1 MELEARLRRRG
12 LPCGGAICGPRSF
25 SKIGRRAESELAHLT
40 DRPTLHHPAVRQQP
54 AASQPAQQATS
65 TQVRF
70 LNTHPQFTPPSIS
83 PFPKLSRTPVLC
95 SVKGQPGFSFWR
107 ARPFSPLPPPP
118 VAHPAALSLSL
129 SWYLAQARRQTT
141 PSRRR
146 TPRRHPS
153 YPAWRASLPL
163 QRRRPSSTPFLGL
176 AQRQAR
182 ADRRQNEV
190 RVSTLQQ
197 APDAGREQHADSD
210 QNTPRAQLER

>member
-1 MELEARLRRRG
+1 M
-12 LPCGGAICGPRSF
+12 PCGPGGAICGPRSF

-40 DRPTLHHPAVRQQP
+40 DRPTLHHPAV
-54 AASQPAQQATS
+54 SQPALPASSQPSKRPRLRSVSS
-65 TQVRF
+65 TPIHNSHLHPF
-70 LNTHPQFTPPSIS
+70 LSSQSSRAHPSFAAL
-83 PFPKLSRTPVLC
+83 KDSRTFRSGARDR
-95 SVKGQPGFSFWR
+95 SV
-107 ARPFSPLPPPP
+107 PFPPPP

-210 QNTPRAQLER
+210 QNTSRAQLER